1 MPATERKLA
10 FADAHRDLPK
20 TITELRVTVFGDLYE
35 AAVLTEPVLDS
46 ENASLRA

>member
-20 TITELRVTVFGDLYE
+20 TITELQVTVFGDLYE

-46 ENASLRA
+46 ENAPLRA